1 MSSRFP
7 SPVTV
12 TDELLRLIL
21 LELQATNELLAALL
35 AQNEPPVTPVSDVVE
50 LKEPKKRKG

>member
-1 MSSRFP
+1 
-7 SPVTV
+7 V